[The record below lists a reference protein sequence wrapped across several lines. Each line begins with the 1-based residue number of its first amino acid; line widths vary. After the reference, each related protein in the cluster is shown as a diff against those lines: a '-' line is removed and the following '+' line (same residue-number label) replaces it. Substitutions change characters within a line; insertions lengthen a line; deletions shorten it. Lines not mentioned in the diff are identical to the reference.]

1 MLAPCISYDCNHM
14 RKFIVADKE
23 ARATSPELF
32 PPMLANVA
40 PAVRRLAA
48 GEVLFHKG
56 DPTFG
61 IFRLVAGRIRLV
73 RATTEGSEVPMH
85 TVRPGELF
93 AEASL
98 FSTHYQCDAIALVK
112 SEVLL
117 YSKVDVVRQL
127 KTNEEKMWDFAAEMA
142 SRLQSLRTQMEIRQI
157 RSATQRVLQSLQLRC
172 KAAGCW
178 SPEGTLKQYAEEI
191 GLTHE
196 ALYRALARLEEEGRI
211 RRGKSEICLVAGDRH
226 PHLTDT

>member
-1 MLAPCISYDCNHM
+1 MHKL
-14 RKFIVADKE
+14 IVTNE
-23 ARATSPELF
+23 GARQGTHDEL
-32 PPMLANVA
+32 PPTIANVA
-40 PAVRRLAA
+40 PAVCRLAT
-48 GEVLFHKG
+48 GEVLFHEG

-61 IFRLVAGRIRLV
+61 IFRLIAGRIRLV
-73 RATTEGSEVPMH
+73 RVTAEGTEVPMH
-85 TVRPGELF
+85 TVRSGELF

-98 FSTHYQCDAIALVK
+98 FSTHYHCDAIALVK

-117 YSKVDVVRQL
+117 YPKAEVVRQL

-157 RSATQRVLQSLQLRC
+157 RSATQRVLQSLQLR
-172 KAAGCW
+172 ANAVGCW

-196 ALYRALARLEEEGRI
+196 ALYRALARLEKEGRI
-211 RRGKSEICLVAGDRH
+211 TRGKCEICLVAEVRR

>member
-1 MLAPCISYDCNHM
+1 MHKLKLANEGTQSTTP
-14 RKFIVADKE
+14 E
-23 ARATSPELF
+23 AL
-32 PPMLANVA
+32 PPPIANVA
-40 PAVRRLAA
+40 PTVRRLAT

-61 IFRLVAGRIRLV
+61 IFRLIAGRIRLV
-73 RATTEGSEVPMH
+73 RVTAEGTEVPMH
-85 TVRPGELF
+85 TVRSGELF

-98 FSTHYQCDAIALVK
+98 FSMHYHCDAIALVK

-117 YSKVDVVRQL
+117 YPKADVVRQL

-157 RSATQRVLQSLQLRC
+157 RSATQRVLQSLQLR
-172 KAAGCW
+172 ANAGGCW